1 MSKYTYNFGYNFT
14 CEFFCPSQEIKYVD
28 NNRKV
33 CAKNLVVNVG
43 LGVIILAQFFTKLS
57 SNVMYISIN
66 KQVWSFQNIFG
77 LLCGL
82 SQGKDSKNFPLFQYF
97 CV

>member
-43 LGVIILAQFFTKLS
+43 LGVIILAQFFYK
-57 SNVMYISIN
+57 I
-66 KQVWSFQNIFG
+66 K
-77 LLCGL
+77 
-82 SQGKDSKNFPLFQYF
+82 
-97 CV
+97 